1 MRDIY
6 KNPILYYIAVPV
18 IIGLWPILICTIYL
32 PEAEQGKLAD
42 IKQYNDANDIMLQ
55 ILALDPDRLDFTDS
69 NDVGTEFTYDRAVE
83 MVTALCGIPP
93 SKYELNSSAII
104 DSRGQKSQN
113 ANVDLKQIDIIRFAR
128 FLSTIQFRWPDLQC
142 ERVKLTK
149 NEGLPDMWKA
159 DIEFK
164 YYY

>member
-1 MRDIY
+1 MKDIY
-6 KNPILYYIAVPV
+6 KNPIFYYIAVPV
-18 IIGLWPILICTIYL
+18 IIGLWPILICTVYL
-32 PEAEQGKLAD
+32 PEAERGKLAD
-42 IKQYNDANDIMLQ
+42 VKQYNDANDIMLQ
-55 ILALDPDRLDFTDS
+55 IIALDPDRLDFTDA

-93 SKYELNSSAII
+93 SKYKLNSSAII
-104 DSRGQKSQN
+104 DSRDQKSQN
-113 ANVDLKQIDIIRFAR
+113 ANVDLKQIDIVKFAR
-128 FLSTIQFRWPDLQC
+128 FLWTIQLRWPDLQC

-149 NEGLPDMWKA
+149 NEGLPDVWKA